1 LTCHP
6 QGETAAFDSARHLRN
21 SDWKG
26 ATLYTTLS
34 PCPLCAGAMVLFG
47 IKQVVIGENSH
58 MSGREE
64 FLRGHGMEVVVLD
77 DQNCVKLLD
86 EFIEKYPEHWEF

>member
-1 LTCHP
+1 
-6 QGETAAFDSARHLRN
+6 
-21 SDWKG
+21 
-26 ATLYTTLS
+26 
-34 PCPLCAGAMVLFG
+34 
-47 IKQVVIGENSH
+47 